1 MQKLY
6 IWKNEYKVP
15 KIHCVKLRCTNS
27 AFGKL
32 YTKYLKSTAS
42 SEHTKMLHV
51 VNWIQNTQNTLHQ
64 AKMQNYKQQS
74 LHNSFVTLM
83 EVINKLNH
91 IILGC
96 SQRDFQSMVTFTL
109 EPKQDNKHLKTSEF

>member
-1 MQKLY
+1 M
-6 IWKNEYKVP
+6 
-15 KIHCVKLRCTNS
+15 KLRCKT
-27 AFGKL
+27 
-32 YTKYLKSTAS
+32 T
-42 SEHTKMLHV
+42 
-51 VNWIQNTQNTLHQ
+51 
-64 AKMQNYKQQS
+64 KQQS

-96 SQRDFQSMVTFTL
+96 SQRDFQSMVAFTL